1 MRRRIP
7 ALVLT
12 AVLAGGGFA
21 TVAQVATAQPAA
33 AAGSIKVNIN
43 QLRQQVSDL
52 RQKAATLDH
61 YGMYAEA
68 AKARAEANAIQ
79 RRIDQLEKSERES
92 GRRF

>member
-12 AVLAGGGFA
+12 AVLAGGGLA
-21 TVAQVATAQPAA
+21 TVAQLATAQPA

-61 YGMYAEA
+61 YGAYAEA

-79 RRIDQLEKSERES
+79 RRIDQLEKAERES

>member
-12 AVLAGGGFA
+12 AVLAGGGLA
-21 TVAQVATAQPAA
+21 TVAQVAAAQPAA
-33 AAGSIKVNIN
+33 AGSITVNIN

-61 YGMYAEA
+61 YGAHAEA

-79 RRIDQLEKSERES
+79 RRIDQLEKAERES